1 MHEALWTDHRFRT
14 FLLAMRG
21 GLFGV
26 GVEDDERDAFLEQ
39 ARRRIVPI
47 VQRRVLAE
55 VGATV
60 DDQGVAVVAYE
71 LLEESAWDRR
81 RTWLIASSDPW
92 GFLADLVVRELKAAY
107 GETSG
112 VRGEDGDEAE
122 LAGILA
128 ASTRR
133 GIEGGSGGD
142 GTA

>member
-1 MHEALWTDHRFRT
+1 MHDALWTDQRFRT

-26 GVEDDERDAFLEQ
+26 GVEDDERDAFFAQ
-39 ARRRIVPI
+39 ARRRIVPV

-55 VGATV
+55 VGVTV
-60 DDQGVAVVAYE
+60 DEHGVAVVAYE

-81 RTWLIASSDPW
+81 RTWLMATSDPW
-92 GFLADLVVRELKAAY
+92 GFLADLVVRELTAAY

-112 VRGEDGDEAE
+112 VRGEDGDETE
-122 LAGILA
+122 LAGILS

-133 GIEGGSGGD
+133 AIEGGNAGEG
-142 GTA
+142 AA